1 MKSTIIYMFI
11 VIIVMIVG
19 LMLLFEDGRFV
30 DRYGFVG
37 GGSEKSDKLT
47 QNIQQVVTDKKVEV
61 YKWVDEN
68 GVTQFGQSPPEQGV
82 ESEKITLS
90 PDTNVVDALKLAEE
104 EPEVEEKPSVFSLGS
119 PSSTGGLT
127 DLVEDS
133 INTQEMLNQRQT
145 EQEQMMQD
153 LFGKKK

>member
-1 MKSTIIYMFI
+1 MKPTIISMFI
-11 VIIVMIVG
+11 VLIVMIAVPM
-19 LMLLFEDGRFV
+19 LMFEDGRFV
-30 DRYGFVG
+30 DRFGFFG
-37 GGSEKSDKLT
+37 GGSEKSDKLP

-61 YKWVDEN
+61 YKWVDEH

-90 PDTNVVDALKLAEE
+90 PDTNVVDALKIAEE
-104 EPEVEEKPSVFSLGS
+104 EPEIEEKPSVFSLGS
-119 PSSTGGLT
+119 PYSPGGMK